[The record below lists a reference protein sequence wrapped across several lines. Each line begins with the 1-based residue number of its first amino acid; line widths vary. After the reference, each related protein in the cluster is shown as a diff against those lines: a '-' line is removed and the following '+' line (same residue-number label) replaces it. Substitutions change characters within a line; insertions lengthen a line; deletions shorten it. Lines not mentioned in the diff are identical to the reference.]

1 MHVLSGLY
9 MCVRRRPVEI
19 EHHAHAKPRWE
30 FFTTFDYEWAL
41 YRRRMPFKWT
51 MLVRPTHHV
60 RTVFRAPLIF
70 CGLLVH
76 THILQLYIG
85 ARWLTLVFVVCVFIL
100 FDRATEMDC
109 DVRRSG
115 FWFAPLQLT
124 LAPRKSL
131 KGGVQAAYS
140 TSVRRR
146 VREHTCRADRRRQAT
161 SYSALICTSA
171 MSVLRA

>member
-9 MCVRRRPVEI
+9 MCVRRRPAEVR
-19 EHHAHAKPRWE
+19 HRANAHPRWE
-30 FFTTFDYEWAL
+30 FSMTFDYEWAL

-51 MLVRPTHHV
+51 MLVRPTHRVHSLPC
-60 RTVFRAPLIF
+60 AAD
-70 CGLLVH
+70 LVWIAH
-76 THILQLYIG
+76 AQIQLYIG
-85 ARWLTLVFVVCVFIL
+85 SRWLTLVFVVCVFIL

-109 DVRRSG
+109 DVSCSG
-115 FWFAPLQLT
+115 FRFALLQLT

-131 KGGVQAAYS
+131 IGGVQVAHS
-140 TSVRRR
+140 TSVRRI